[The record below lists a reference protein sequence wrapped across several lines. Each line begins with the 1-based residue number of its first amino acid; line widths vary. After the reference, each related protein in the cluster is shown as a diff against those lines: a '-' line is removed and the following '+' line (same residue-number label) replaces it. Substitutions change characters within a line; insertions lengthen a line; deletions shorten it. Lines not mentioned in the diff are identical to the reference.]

1 MNTLMIASDNQGL
14 TFDEATA
21 VAPFALIGRLGS
33 FANALMNSVR
43 SAGIGI
49 GSALRP
55 AQA

>member
-33 FANALMNSVR
+33 FAIALLNSVR
-43 SAGIGI
+43 SAGI